1 MEKKCLA
8 RLTNWDKTSCRLAP
22 CMTASRVMV
31 CKNVP
36 MNASPL
42 CQKCM
47 ERPLDGKYQSRMMH
61 GLLTEPIPEGSKLYG
76 GPWYWLQVDKH
87 GDPKEK
93 EWLSSAIESQRV
105 AEEWCGAGAW
115 KVQRMSAKDVQ
126 MASEE
131 KARRRGKGGEKEKA
145 KANANAK
152 ADANAN
158 AKKHLQT
165 HTIATRLVYKES
177 IDAPVMMQTDS
188 YTLRKEV
195 YGDMEVFISQ
205 NGMVFESDD
214 GEPGELIARYVK
226 GEFVDLD

>member
-1 MEKKCLA
+1 MERKEKCLA

-22 CMTASRVMV
+22 CMTASRVIV

-61 GLLTEPIPEGSKLYG
+61 GLLTEPIPEASRLYG
-76 GPWYWLQVDKH
+76 GPWYWLQVEKH

-105 AEEWCGAGAW
+105 AEEWCGEGAW
-115 KVQRMSAKDVQ
+115 KVQRMTAKDIKMV
-126 MASEE
+126 
-131 KARRRGKGGEKEKA
+131 KAKVKEKKVEVTKA
-145 KANANAK
+145 KVKEKVQNTSNMAAK
-152 ADANAN
+152 
-158 AKKHLQT
+158 L
-165 HTIATRLVYKES
+165 LYKES
-177 IDAPVMMQTDS
+177 AEAPVMLQTDS

-205 NGMVFESDD
+205 NGLVFESDG
-214 GEPGELIARYVK
+214 GEAGELIAKYVD

>member
-1 MEKKCLA
+1 MERKEKCLA

-36 MNASPL
+36 LGSSPL

-87 GDPKEK
+87 GDPKDSQ
-93 EWLSSAIESQRV
+93 WVASAIESQRL
-105 AEEWCGAGAW
+105 AEEWCGSGAW

-126 MASEE
+126 MAAEA
-131 KARRRGKGGEKEKA
+131 KKA
-145 KANANAK
+145 KRRVNANAK
-152 ADANAN
+152 AN
-158 AKKHLQT
+158 AKAKVNPSPTKEKLHAIST
-165 HTIATRLVYKES
+165 KLVFKES
-177 IDAPVMMQTDS
+177 IDPPVMMQTDS

-214 GEPGELIARYVK
+214 GEPGELIAKYID

>member
-1 MEKKCLA
+1 MEKKEKCLA

-93 EWLSSAIESQRV
+93 EWLSSAIESQKV

-131 KARRRGKGGEKEKA
+131 KARRRGKAKA
-145 KANANAK
+145 K
-152 ADANAN
+152 ANAN

>member
-1 MEKKCLA
+1 MENRKCLA

-36 MNASPL
+36 LDSSPSPL

-87 GDPKEK
+87 GDPKDSQ
-93 EWLSSAIESQRV
+93 WVASAIESQRL

-126 MASEE
+126 MASEA
-131 KARRRGKGGEKEKA
+131 KKA
-145 KANANAK
+145 KRTANANANANAK
-152 ADANAN
+152 AKAKANPSPTKEKLHAIST
-158 AKKHLQT
+158 K
-165 HTIATRLVYKES
+165 LVFKES
-177 IDAPVMMQTDS
+177 IDPPVMMQTDS

-214 GEPGELIARYVK
+214 GEPGELIAKYID

>member
-1 MEKKCLA
+1 
-8 RLTNWDKTSCRLAP
+8 
-22 CMTASRVMV
+22 
-31 CKNVP
+31 
-36 MNASPL
+36 
-42 CQKCM
+42 M

-115 KVQRMSAKDVQ
+115 KVQRMSAKDIQ
-126 MASEE
+126 MASEA
-131 KARRRGKGGEKEKA
+131 KAKRRGKGGEKEKEKEKA
-145 KANANAK
+145 NADANANANANAK
-152 ADANAN
+152 ASAK
-158 AKKHLQT
+158 AKKQLYTQ
-165 HTIATRLVYKES
+165 TIATRLVYKES

-226 GEFVDLD
+226 GEFVDLE

>member
-131 KARRRGKGGEKEKA
+131 KARRRGKA
-145 KANANAK
+145 KAN
-152 ADANAN
+152 ANAN

>member
-1 MEKKCLA
+1 
-8 RLTNWDKTSCRLAP
+8 
-22 CMTASRVMV
+22 
-31 CKNVP
+31 
-36 MNASPL
+36 
-42 CQKCM
+42 M

-93 EWLSSAIESQRV
+93 EWLSSAIESQKV

-131 KARRRGKGGEKEKA
+131 KARRRAKA
-145 KANANAK
+145 KADANAK
-152 ADANAN
+152 AKANAN

>member
-1 MEKKCLA
+1 
-8 RLTNWDKTSCRLAP
+8 
-22 CMTASRVMV
+22 
-31 CKNVP
+31 
-36 MNASPL
+36 
-42 CQKCM
+42 
-47 ERPLDGKYQSRMMH
+47 
-61 GLLTEPIPEGSKLYG
+61 
-76 GPWYWLQVDKH
+76 
-87 GDPKEK
+87 
-93 EWLSSAIESQRV
+93 
-105 AEEWCGAGAW
+105 
-115 KVQRMSAKDVQ
+115 MSAKDVQ

-226 GEFVDLD
+226 GEFVELE

>member
-1 MEKKCLA
+1 MEEKKCLA

-42 CQKCM
+42 CEKCT

-115 KVQRMSAKDVQ
+115 KVQRMSAKDIQ

-131 KARRRGKGGEKEKA
+131 KEKARRRRKA
-145 KANANAK
+145 KA
-152 ADANAN
+152 DAN